1 MSEGTSRILL
11 LGLMGSGKSSVGAAL
26 AEARGV
32 PYLDNDTLVASRAG
46 SALAALLEAEG
57 VSAFHRVEAA
67 IALELIG
74 RTGTFVG
81 ALPASAVL
89 NPAVREAL
97 ERRGPELKLVWLRA
111 SLDTLVARL
120 TRSPSGRPFI
130 ELDPR
135 GALVQLA
142 PEREAAYAALADLT
156 VDVDDR
162 SPGQIAADIETALR
176 RR

>member
-1 MSEGTSRILL
+1 MSEAGARILL
-11 LGLMGSGKSSVGAAL
+11 VGLMGSGKSSVGAAL
-26 AEARGV
+26 AEARGI
-32 PYLDNDTLVASRAG
+32 PYLDNDTLVAGQAG

-57 VSAFHRVEAA
+57 LAAFHRVEAA

-74 RTGTFVG
+74 RPGTFVG

-89 NPAVREAL
+89 DAGVREAL
-97 ERRGPELKLVWLRA
+97 ERRGPELQVVWLRA
-111 SLDTLVARL
+111 SLDTLVERL
-120 TRSPSGRPFI
+120 TRTPSGRPFI

-142 PEREAAYAALADLT
+142 PEREAAYAALADIT
-156 VDVDDR
+156 VDVGDR
-162 SPGQIAADIETALR
+162 SPEELAADIEAALR